1 MREKS
6 DAFLEEKPRT
16 SCGMC
21 PAEAR
26 SCFLTVG
33 KRGFEYSIPGYPV
46 TLPPGI
52 LFHLVKVFGE
62 SRFMKTI
69 TTSGI
74 FKDFIKKTEIRTLLT
89 SGHWGYL

>member
-1 MREKS
+1 MPSQKKS
-6 DAFLEEKPRT
+6 QGHHVACALLRP
-16 SCGMC
+16 GHV
-21 PAEAR
+21 
-26 SCFLTVG
+26 FLTVG

-69 TTSGI
+69 TTSGV